1 MHILIQAD
9 TDESLEKGQELI
21 EKILKGDVDETNEL
35 KKNQMLQLQ
44 AITGVLKDDYCENCH
59 ERGHRIWNCPNK
71 YDLIQCY
78 FGIL

>member
-1 MHILIQAD
+1 MESDDKLHILIQAD

-44 AITGVLKDDYCENCH
+44 AITG
-59 ERGHRIWNCPNK
+59 K
-71 YDLIQCY
+71 YFYNYHI
-78 FGIL
+78 FKF